1 MAIEGI
7 DRLVFGVTD
16 MAACARFFEDWGLLE
31 TSASPDARSFAT
43 LNGCE
48 IVLRHASDPDL
59 PPAIEEGPCVREVTW
74 GVESG
79 EDLPCLRAILQGRE
93 GFFDEPGSLGAR
105 DPNGLQIRFRVS
117 TKRKVDAAPAEVNFW
132 GQPNRVDQPAPFYE
146 RAAPIEVGHVVF
158 FTPNL
163 DAVSAFYEELG
174 FRLSDQY
181 PGRGRFL
188 RCAER
193 GGHHDLFLLQTPE
206 GRRGINHVAFTV
218 RDIHEVFGGGMH
230 MSRMG
235 WSTQLG
241 PGRHPISSAYFWY
254 FHNPAGGLIEYY
266 TDEDYLT
273 EGWEPRSFEPS
284 PERFAEWAISG
295 GIDGKTRR
303 QAGTEAS
310 GKFLTE

>member
-7 DRLVFGVTD
+7 DRLVFGVED
-16 MAACARFFEDWGLLE
+16 MATCARFFEDWGLVE
-31 TSASPDARSFAT
+31 TQTGNAERVFST

-48 IVLRHASDPDL
+48 VVLRLADDPAL
-59 PPAIEEGPCVREVTW
+59 PPAIENGSCVREVTW
-74 GVESG
+74 GVEG
-79 EDLPCLRAILQGRE
+79 EDDMARLRAVLSERAD
-93 GFFDEPGSLGAR
+93 FFEDASSLGAR
-105 DPNGLQIRFRVS
+105 DPNGLQVRFRVS
-117 TKRKVDAAPAEVNFW
+117 TKRRIDAEPAQTNFW
-132 GQPNRVDQPAPFYE
+132 GQANRVDQPAPFYE

-158 FTPNL
+158 FTSDL
-163 DAVSAFYEELG
+163 KAASAFYESLG
-174 FRLSDQY
+174 FVLSDQY
-181 PGRGRFL
+181 PERGRFL

-193 GGHHDLFLLQTPE
+193 GGHHDLFLLETPE
-206 GRRGINHVAFTV
+206 KRLGVNHVAFTV

-230 MSRMG
+230 MSRQG

-273 EGWEPRSFEPS
+273 EGWQPRSFEPS

-303 QAGTEAS
+303 QAGTQAS